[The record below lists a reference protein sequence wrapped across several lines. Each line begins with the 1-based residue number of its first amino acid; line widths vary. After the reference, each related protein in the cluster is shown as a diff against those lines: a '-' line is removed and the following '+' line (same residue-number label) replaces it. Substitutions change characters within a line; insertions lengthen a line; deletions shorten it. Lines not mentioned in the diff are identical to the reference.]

1 MQFLIQDTF
10 IKKGDFEI
18 TDVEIMRDHYE
29 CLVGAFSD
37 LAAGADQLTSSMLE
51 NKEPF
56 VDARVS

>member
-1 MQFLIQDTF
+1 VVQDTF

-37 LAAGADQLTSSMLE
+37 LAPGEENMSSSLLE
-51 NKEPF
+51 PKEPF
-56 VDARVS
+56 VDARVN